1 VTPLRNVGSVGGKQK
16 NVAFFQQRDQS
27 LIESVIVGIK
37 GTNDRQRQVATEE
50 LVESFEFWRQRHV
63 QELIEMQFV
72 SQSDLGRDE
81 MSEEMVQQLM
91 ATAERLASAAE
102 SLDRVLGRLDAQQEA
117 LNAKVDRI
125 VAAVDD
131 STYRPD
137 GETARQLQDRVA
149 ELEKSNADLKA
160 QAARMVRKTLP
171 PMVSAILAK
180 SGEPDAEKIEKG
192 ALEKSLQSLSVEQR
206 IAVKAELAR
215 AGMIE

>member
-1 VTPLRNVGSVGGKQK
+1 MN
-16 NVAFFQQRDQS
+16 
-27 LIESVIVGIK
+27 
-37 GTNDRQRQVATEE
+37 
-50 LVESFEFWRQRHV
+50 
-63 QELIEMQFV
+63 
-72 SQSDLGRDE
+72 
-81 MSEEMVQQLM
+81 EEMVQQLM

-125 VAAVDD
+125 VAAVDEGTD
-131 STYRPD
+131 RSD
-137 GETARQLQDRVA
+137 HGSARELQERVA

-180 SGEPDAEKIEKG
+180 SGETQGETIEKG
-192 ALEKSLQSLSVEQR
+192 ALDKSLQSLSVEQR